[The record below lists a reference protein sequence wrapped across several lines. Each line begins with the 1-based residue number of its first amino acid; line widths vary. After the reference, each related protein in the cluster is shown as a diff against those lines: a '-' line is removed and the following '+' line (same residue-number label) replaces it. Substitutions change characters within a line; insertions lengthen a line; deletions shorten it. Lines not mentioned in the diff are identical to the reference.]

1 MVRTNLDKISS
12 SRGERPTNRPRPWG
26 EDEKQKKKELQSK
39 VWFQGGGF
47 DVPLLFPTPH
57 TPKGELAKRIRE
69 AEDATKSVL
78 EMHAVHHHDGR
89 ADVNFSGSYT
99 NFLDRQIT
107 GRVNNMENLKGP
119 AIMNRRNEMVGN
131 RVERTQYRRLGD
143 GQ

>member
-1 MVRTNLDKISS
+1 MEDGQSIDQDHGERTRSRKRKS
-12 SRGERPTNRPRPWG
+12 SRAKSGLRVEALTFHCC
-26 EDEKQKKKELQSK
+26 S
-39 VWFQGGGF
+39 
-47 DVPLLFPTPH
+47 PH

-69 AEDATKSVL
+69 AEDANKSVL

-119 AIMNRRNEMVGN
+119 AIMNRRNEMVGI
-131 RVERTQYRRLGD
+131 RVERTQYRRWGD